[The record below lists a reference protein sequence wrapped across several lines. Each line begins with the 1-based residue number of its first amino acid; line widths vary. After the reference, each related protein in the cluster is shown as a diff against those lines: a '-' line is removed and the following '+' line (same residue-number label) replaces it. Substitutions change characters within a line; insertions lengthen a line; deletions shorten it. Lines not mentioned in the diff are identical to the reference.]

1 MTDAGMDRLQQ
12 FRKELERSG
21 SDYLHVTAPQPGCAH
36 IRFTGPFEGRTTLW
50 DATVMTLAHYRE
62 LATGS
67 GAVTELRQF
76 IEVGPQREQLRRL
89 VIGLNVARIDTAV
102 LLKTIIMMRK
112 YKRLQRGRH
121 EYGAACRAPA
131 GQPHGA

>member
-1 MTDAGMDRLQQ
+1 MTDAGTERLQQ
-12 FRKELERSG
+12 FHRELERSG

-36 IRFTGPFEGRTTLW
+36 IRFTGPFEGRTILW

-62 LATGS
+62 LAASS
-67 GAVTELRQF
+67 GTVTDLRQF
-76 IEVGPQREQLRRL
+76 IEVGPQRDQLRRL
-89 VIGLNVARIDTAV
+89 VIGLNVARIDTPV
-102 LLKTIIMMRK
+102 LLKTIIMVRK

-121 EYGAACRAPA
+121 EYGAACCTPA